1 MFDGIKRLFS
11 GPKRND
17 DAKDHMIRTCPDC
30 GVRSGELH
38 DLFCTKE
45 RCPFCNG
52 QLMSCDCIRN
62 VLTLS
67 EEECRALDE
76 YVDDSIPPLSDIMRR
91 WREALDRKGRVAFE
105 AFRDDPIRAAYR
117 GDVAAVKRFLDD
129 GLPVNAGNEVG
140 YTALMGA
147 ARGASLEVIRLILS
161 RGGRAALADKR
172 GYTALHWAVAQ
183 PPAVSTSQLDC
194 VRTLIDAGADAN
206 ARNED
211 GITPLMNAAWF
222 GCRDS
227 VKELL
232 RHGADSSVH
241 DAKGRTARDLANERG
256 HKDIEEI
263 LK

>member
-1 MFDGIKRLFS
+1 
-11 GPKRND
+11 
-17 DAKDHMIRTCPDC
+17 
-30 GVRSGELH
+30 
-38 DLFCTKE
+38 
-45 RCPFCNG
+45 
-52 QLMSCDCIRN
+52 
-62 VLTLS
+62 
-67 EEECRALDE
+67 
-76 YVDDSIPPLSDIMRR
+76 
-91 WREALDRKGRVAFE
+91 
-105 AFRDDPIRAAYR
+105 
-117 GDVAAVKRFLDD
+117 
-129 GLPVNAGNEVG
+129 
-140 YTALMGA
+140 
-147 ARGASLEVIRLILS
+147 VIRLILS

-183 PPAVSTSQLDC
+183 PSADSTSQLNC

-232 RHGADSSVH
+232 RRGADSSVR
-241 DAKGRTARDLANERG
+241 DTKGRSARDLASERG